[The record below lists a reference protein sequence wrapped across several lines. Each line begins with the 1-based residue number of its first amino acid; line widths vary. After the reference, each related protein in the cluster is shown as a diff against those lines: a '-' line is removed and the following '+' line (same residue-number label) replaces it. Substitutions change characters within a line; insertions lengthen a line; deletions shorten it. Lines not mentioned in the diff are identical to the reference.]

1 MLQLKSNLEI
11 LRRKLVSPLVRS
23 ENGST
28 LSIEEQVRGLE
39 GTYALLKG
47 TREVQKRKM
56 MEIVYGSG
64 SRRVGGEIEGR
75 AIEG

>member
-1 MLQLKSNLEI
+1 
-11 LRRKLVSPLVRS
+11 
-23 ENGST
+23 
-28 LSIEEQVRGLE
+28 
-39 GTYALLKG
+39 LKG